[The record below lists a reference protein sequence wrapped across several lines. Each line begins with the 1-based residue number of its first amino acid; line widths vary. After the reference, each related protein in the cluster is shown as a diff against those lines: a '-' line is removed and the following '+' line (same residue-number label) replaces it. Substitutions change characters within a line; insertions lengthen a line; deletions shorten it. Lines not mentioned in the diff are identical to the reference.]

1 MKNTIKTLILSLALI
16 GLVSGSFVQAYEDVE
31 KKNNATRVSSEKLIS
46 IHKEVTKEK
55 FDDFWRK
62 ENKAFLTQ
70 EELNALN
77 LLEEKIK
84 EGKPLTLQ
92 EHQYLKTLKSKV
104 IKEKLGEEKY
114 KELEKLIEKRESS
127 TELTMHERKRIYE
140 LNKEA
145 M

>member
-70 EELNALN
+70 EELNSLN

-92 EHQYLKTLKSKV
+92 EHQYLKALKSKV

-127 TELTMHERKRIYE
+127 TELTMPERKRIYE

>member
-1 MKNTIKTLILSLALI
+1 MKNIIKTLILSLALI
-16 GLVSGSFVQAYEDVE
+16 SLVSGNFVQAYEDVE
-31 KKNNATRVSSEKLIS
+31 KKYNATRVSSEKLIS
-46 IHKEVTKEK
+46 FYKGTPKEK
-55 FDDFWRK
+55 FDDFWTK
-62 ENKAFLTQ
+62 ENKTFLTE
-70 EELNALN
+70 EELNSLN

-84 EGKPLTLQ
+84 VGKSLTLK
-92 EHQYLKTLKSKV
+92 ENQYLKSLKSKV

-127 TELTMHERKRIYE
+127 TDLTMPERKRIYE

>member
-127 TELTMHERKRIYE
+127 TELTMPERKRIYE

>member
-1 MKNTIKTLILSLALI
+1 MKNIIKTLILSLALI
-16 GLVSGSFVQAYEDVE
+16 GLVSGNFVQAYEDVK
-31 KKNNATRVSSEKLIS
+31 KKNNATRVSSEKFIN
-46 IHKEVTKEK
+46 IYKKVQKEQI
-55 FDDFWRK
+55 DDFWTK
-62 ENKAFLTQ
+62 ENKTFLTQ
-70 EELNALN
+70 EELNSLN

-84 EGKPLTLQ
+84 VGKSLTLQ
-92 EHQYLKTLKSKV
+92 ENQYLKSLKSKI

-127 TELTMHERKRIYE
+127 TELTMPERKRIYE

>member
-70 EELNALN
+70 EELNSLN

-127 TELTMHERKRIYE
+127 TELTMPERKRIYE